1 MDGITEAGI
10 KKKSFEL
17 YLNGGSVWCEHLD
30 GMGSFKDKVKEK
42 FLNDCKTLKK
52 PSTAAYMIINLDKT
66 EIDTEIISCI
76 VNEIIACDKRF
87 MRIAFI
93 GVKKRKERLA
103 FLEIQKQTGCSI
115 NFFDDFEKAKQWTL
129 PK

>member
-1 MDGITEAGI
+1 
-10 KKKSFEL
+10 
-17 YLNGGSVWCEHLD
+17 
-30 GMGSFKDKVKEK
+30 
-42 FLNDCKTLKK
+42 
-52 PSTAAYMIINLDKT
+52 MIINLDKT

-87 MRIAFI
+87 MRIAFV

-103 FLEIQKQTGCSI
+103 FIEIQKQTGCSI

>member
-17 YLNGGSVWCEHLD
+17 YLNGGSVWCEYLD

-66 EIDTEIISCI
+66 EMDAEIISCI

-87 MRIAFI
+87 MRIAFV

-103 FLEIQKQTGCSI
+103 FIEIQKQTGCSI